1 MEVAIER
8 ASVRKREAPVGLRCA
23 EGETVLSIRRSEERG
38 AADHGWLDTRHTFS
52 FANYYDPSH
61 MGFRALRVINE
72 DKVWPGRGFG
82 THPHRDMEIISYVL
96 EGALEHRDSMGNGS
110 VVRAGDV
117 QRMSA
122 GTGIR
127 HSEFNHSPDDELHF
141 LQIWISPSRRGFEP
155 SYEQLS
161 LDRREG
167 WRLVASPDGQ
177 DGSTTIHQ
185 DARLFIG
192 QLELGTS
199 LFFERPEDRHVWLHV
214 AKGQVTANGELLS
227 AGDGASS
234 SDLDRLDIEAQER
247 SEVLLFD
254 LG

>member
-1 MEVAIER
+1 M
-8 ASVRKREAPVGLRCA
+8 L
-23 EGETVLSIRRSEERG
+23 TIRRSEKRG

-52 FANYYDPSH
+52 FANYYDPAH

-96 EGALEHRDSMGNGS
+96 AGALEHRDSMGNGS
-110 VVRAGDV
+110 VMRAGDV

-122 GTGIR
+122 GTGIL
-127 HSEFNHSPDDELHF
+127 HSEFNHSSEEGLHF
-141 LQIWISPSRRGFEP
+141 LQIWISPSRRGFQP
-155 SYEQLS
+155 SYEELS
-161 LDRREG
+161 LDRAHEG
-167 WRLVASPDGQ
+167 WRLVASPDGEA
-177 DGSTTIHQ
+177 GSTTIHQ

-192 QLELGTS
+192 QLGAGAS
-199 LFFERPEDRHVWLHV
+199 LSFERPKDRHVWLHV

-227 AGDGASS
+227 AGDGAST
-234 SDLDRLDIEAQER
+234 SDVERLELEAQER
-247 SEVLLFD
+247 SEILLFD